1 MAGQLNKVGREW
13 GGDAAGDAHPLLAT
27 GSAGRLPLF
36 RFGLRQLLVF
46 IGALSILLAALV
58 SVKGLPALALL
69 LAASVITFHV
79 FSTALGSR
87 LRVQARCVADR
98 NAVRA
103 NTPGSEEQPAENPR
117 YQPVL
122 RPRPLPWY
130 GRQGASFA
138 WLPRFVAL
146 AAACGGS
153 LGAVLLILTIGDR
166 TSSLGLAVGAVSLAA
181 LSGWLAFL
189 GGSFVA
195 VVRAGLREATAEHDF
210 GHEPTMRG

>member
-1 MAGQLNKVGREW
+1 M
-13 GGDAAGDAHPLLAT
+13 
-27 GSAGRLPLF
+27 
-36 RFGLRQLLVF
+36 
-46 IGALSILLAALV
+46 LLAALV
-58 SVKGLPALALL
+58 SLEGLPALALL

-87 LRVQARCVADR
+87 LRVQARCVAER

-103 NTPGSEEQPAENPR
+103 NASGSVERSAENSR
-117 YQPVL
+117 HQLVL
-122 RPRPLPWY
+122 GPRPLPWY
-130 GRQGASFA
+130 GRHGASFA

-153 LGAVLLILTIGDR
+153 LGAVLLILTIGNR

-181 LSGWLAFL
+181 LSGWFAFL

-195 VVRAGLREATAEHDF
+195 VVRAGLREATTEHDL
-210 GHEPTMRG
+210 GHEPTTRG